1 MDSDYVGI
9 FKAVDYYVQGAR
21 TGRSEEMA
29 RAFAPGATI
38 CGYDGDGLFAGP
50 IQKLLDWNT
59 ANGAAV
65 DIQAQI
71 GSVEVAQTVA
81 TVRLEIENWTG
92 HRFTDLFTLLKL
104 DGRWQIVNKVFHQHA
119 EAS

>member
-9 FKAVDYYVQGAR
+9 FEAVDCYVLGAR

-38 CGYDGDGLFAGP
+38 CGYDDDGLFAGP

-59 ANGAAV
+59 ANGPAA
-65 DIQAQI
+65 DIRAKI
-71 GSVEVAQTVA
+71 HSVEVAQTVA
-81 TVRLEIENWTG
+81 TVRLEIDNWTG
-92 HRFTDLFTLLKL
+92 YRFTDLFTLLKL
-104 DGRWQIVNKVFHQHA
+104 EGRWQIVNKVFHQHR
-119 EAS
+119 